1 MQISIFF
8 FVCLSQIL
16 ELNVLFEVIQG
27 NNQEASYVCCQSVVA
42 LVKNGLLD
50 FRFALNK
57 LVSFIPTAKYGGGLV
72 EGVADLLVLQA
83 SLVRQLPAGDR
94 DAVFYSMR

>member
-83 SLVRQLPAGDR
+83 SLVRQLPAADR
-94 DAVFYSMR
+94 GAVFYSMR